1 MNDDDDQAAGSES
14 TVPPDPEDAEQET
27 VADSVTFGD
36 DETLSAS
43 EIDDPFAAV
52 AGDDALDDAA
62 LGQSEIDDLFGI
74 SASDEAPIEGI
85 YALLNSQY
93 IRHRRLPVL
102 EACFDRLVHALSKSL
117 RNLTAGDIELSLA
130 DSNTVRFGNY
140 IEEVPLPA
148 LISIFKVV
156 EWADYGL
163 INIDSGLIYSLID
176 VMLGG
181 RRATS
186 SLSVETR
193 SFTAIES
200 KLIERMIL
208 TTLEDMSAA
217 FKPLSDVTFQLE
229 RMEANP
235 TLVDIASPSN
245 LAIIFTID
253 VNFSDRGGQIEI
265 LIPYATLEPM
275 RDLLDQ
281 MFTGEKF
288 GNDSIW
294 EAHLTGQMLRADVDL
309 EVTFGHQMVPLSKIL
324 SLEVGSTLT
333 LRNKPGD
340 PVTLRCGETAIMNA
354 DVGRI
359 GDNIAVQIANW
370 CNHKRRSAPKID
382 RRSA

>member
-1 MNDDDDQAAGSES
+1 MNDEDDQDAGSETS
-14 TVPPDPEDAEQET
+14 
-27 VADSVTFGD
+27 ADSIDFGD
-36 DETLSAS
+36 EESLSES
-43 EIDDPFAAV
+43 EIDDPFALG
-52 AGDDALDDAA
+52 AGDGDLDDAA

-74 SASDEAPIEGI
+74 STSEEAPIEGI

-117 RNLTAGDIELSLA
+117 RGLTAGDIELSLT
-130 DSNTVRFGNY
+130 DSTSVRFGNY

-148 LISIFKVV
+148 LISVFKAV
-156 EWADYGL
+156 EWSDYGL
-163 INIDSGLIYSLID
+163 INMDSGLIYALID

-181 RRATS
+181 RRAAS
-186 SLSVETR
+186 SLAVETR
-193 SFTAIES
+193 SFTSIET

-208 TTLEDMSAA
+208 LTLENMTAA
-217 FKPLSDVTFQLE
+217 FKPLIDVTFQLE

-235 TLVDIASPSN
+235 SLVDIASPSN
-245 LAIIFTID
+245 LAILFTID

-294 EAHLTGQMLRADVDL
+294 EAHLSGQVLRADIDL
-309 EVTFGHQMVPLSKIL
+309 EVTFGEQMIPLSKIL

-340 PVTLRCGETAIMNA
+340 PVTLNCGDTVIMNA
-354 DVGRI
+354 DVGRV

-370 CNHKRRSAPKID
+370 RNGTRRSAPKVEG
-382 RRSA
+382 RPG